1 LKVDS
6 ICGKDE
12 AAQMNMKQKTQTLVI
27 RKQRTRQLGWY
38 RLVTFKLTRLAVGLL
53 FLSRLLALGLAVAFL
68 IGGAAAQ
75 NPAAT
80 ASGEQKAK
88 CDNQIRSTYLLGPD
102 DQLEIAGPE
111 LTDMSNKPV
120 RIDGEGDVQVPLAGT
135 VHVAGMTVQQTEQE
149 LDKVL
154 GKYIRHPQVVVNVA
168 EVRSQPVS
176 VLGAVNSP
184 GVHQVQGHKT
194 VLEMLA
200 MAGGIRQDAGYSIR
214 ITRQLEWG
222 CIPLPG
228 AQLDASG
235 KYSVAEVN
243 LRKIMDAKTP
253 EENIQIFPHDVIS
266 VPKAE
271 MVYVIGEV
279 KRSGGFVL
287 GEHQSISVLQALS
300 MAEGLNTGADPRHAK
315 ILRLKSDADQ
325 RVEVAVDVK
334 DALNGKKPDM
344 PLQGEDILF
353 IPGSTGKKA
362 ALRGL
367 EAAIQT
373 GTGLAIWRMP

>member
-1 LKVDS
+1 MS
-6 ICGKDE
+6 IDQN
-12 AAQMNMKQKTQTLVI
+12 AQSLASWHSDG
-27 RKQRTRQLGWY
+27 RKA
-38 RLVTFKLTRLAVGLL
+38 RLMIV
-53 FLSRLLALGLAVAFL
+53 SRLMALGLASAVVIFSSSAQSP
-68 IGGAAAQ
+68 AAATS
-75 NPAAT
+75 NEPKAT
-80 ASGEQKAK
+80 

-102 DQLEIAGPE
+102 DQLDISGPE
-111 LTDMSNKPV
+111 LSDLSNKPV
-120 RIDGEGDVQVPLAGT
+120 RIDGEGDVEVPLAGR
-135 VHVAGMTVQQTEQE
+135 VHVAGLTVQQTERD

-154 GKYIRHPQVVVNVA
+154 TKYIRNPQVVVNVA

-200 MAGGIRQDAGYSIR
+200 SAGGVRQDAGYSIR

-222 CIPLPG
+222 CIPLPA
-228 AQLDASG
+228 AQLDPSG
-235 KYSVAEVN
+235 KFSVAEVN
-243 LRKIMDAKTP
+243 LRKIMDAKAP

-279 KRSGGFVL
+279 HRSGGFVL

-300 MAEGLNTGADPRHAK
+300 LAEGLNGTADARHAR
-315 ILRLKSDADQ
+315 ILRLKRDADQ
-325 RVEVAVDVK
+325 REEMPVDVK
-334 DALNGKKPDM
+334 DVLNGKKPDV
-344 PLQGEDILF
+344 PLLGDDILF

-362 ALRGL
+362 ALRTL

-373 GTGLAIWRMP
+373 GTGLAIWRTP

>member
-1 LKVDS
+1 L
-6 ICGKDE
+6 
-12 AAQMNMKQKTQTLVI
+12 AAS
-27 RKQRTRQLGWY
+27 
-38 RLVTFKLTRLAVGLL
+38 KLTRLAACML
-53 FLSRLLALGLAVAFL
+53 FISRLLALSLAGIFL
-68 IGGAAAQ
+68 IAGAAAQ
-75 NPAAT
+75 NPAAS

-102 DQLEIAGPE
+102 DQLEISGPE

-120 RIDGEGDVQVPLAGT
+120 RIDGEGDIVVPLAGS

-149 LDKVL
+149 LNKAL
-154 GKYIRHPQVVVNVA
+154 SKYIRHPQVVVNVA

-200 MAGGIRQDAGYSIR
+200 LAGGIRQDAGYSIR

-228 AQLDASG
+228 AQLDASS
-235 KYSVAEVN
+235 KFSVAEVN

-279 KRSGGFVL
+279 HRSGGFVL
-287 GEHQSISVLQALS
+287 GEHRSISVLQALS
-300 MAEGLNTGADPRHAK
+300 LAEGLNTGADPRHAK
-315 ILRLKSDADQ
+315 ILRLKPEADQ
-325 RVEVAVDVK
+325 RVEVPVDVK

>member
-1 LKVDS
+1 
-6 ICGKDE
+6 
-12 AAQMNMKQKTQTLVI
+12 MNMEQKI
-27 RKQRTRQLGWY
+27 RPLASAQQFSRPQDFGALASST
-38 RLVTFKLTRLAVGLL
+38 LTRLAACLLFISRLFGVGL
-53 FLSRLLALGLAVAFL
+53 AGAIL
-68 IGGAAAQ
+68 IGGIFAQ
-75 NPAAT
+75 APAAGT
-80 ASGEQKAK
+80 SDEGTAK
-88 CDNQIRSTYLLGPD
+88 CDSQIRSTYLLGPD
-102 DQLEIAGPE
+102 DQLEISGPE

-120 RIDGEGDVQVPLAGT
+120 RIDGEGDIQMPLAGS
-135 VHVAGMTVQQTEQE
+135 VHVAGLTVQQTEQK
-149 LDKVL
+149 LDEAL
-154 GKYIRHPQVVVNVA
+154 SKYIKHPQVVVNVA

-200 MAGGIRQDAGYSIR
+200 SAGGIRQDAGYSIR
-214 ITRQLEWG
+214 ITRQVEWG

-228 AQLDASG
+228 AQLDATG

-279 KRSGGFVL
+279 HRSGGFVL

-300 MAEGLNTGADPRHAK
+300 LAEGLNTGADPRHAK
-315 ILRLKSDADQ
+315 ILRLKPDADQ
-325 RVEVAVDVK
+325 REELKVDVK
-334 DALNGKKPDM
+334 DALNGKKPDF

-373 GTGLAIWRMP
+373 GTGLAVWRIP

>member
-1 LKVDS
+1 MDIS
-6 ICGKDE
+6 
-12 AAQMNMKQKTQTLVI
+12 
-27 RKQRTRQLGWY
+27 
-38 RLVTFKLTRLAVGLL
+38 
-53 FLSRLLALGLAVAFL
+53 
-68 IGGAAAQ
+68 
-75 NPAAT
+75 
-80 ASGEQKAK
+80 
-88 CDNQIRSTYLLGPD
+88 
-102 DQLEIAGPE
+102 GPE
-111 LTDMSNKPV
+111 LTDVSNKPV
-120 RIDGEGDVQVPLAGT
+120 RIDGEGDIEVPLAGR
-135 VHVAGMTVQQTEQE
+135 VHVAVLTVQQTERD

-154 GKYIRHPQVVVNVA
+154 TKYIRNPQVVVNVA

-200 MAGGIRQDAGYSIR
+200 SAGGVRQDAGYSIR
-214 ITRQLEWG
+214 ITREVEWG

-228 AQLDASG
+228 AQPDASG
-235 KYSVAEVN
+235 KFSVAEVN

-279 KRSGGFVL
+279 HRSGGFVL
-287 GEHQSISVLQALS
+287 GEHKSISVLQALS
-300 MAEGLNTGADPRHAK
+300 LAEGLNSGADPRHAK
-315 ILRLKSDADQ
+315 ILRLKADADQ
-325 RVEVAVDVK
+325 REELKVDVK
-334 DALNGKKPDM
+334 DALNGKKPDFPM
-344 PLQGEDILF
+344 QGEDILF

-362 ALRGL
+362 ALRSL

-373 GTGLAIWRMP
+373 GTSLAIWRVP

>member
-1 LKVDS
+1 LDIS
-6 ICGKDE
+6 
-12 AAQMNMKQKTQTLVI
+12 
-27 RKQRTRQLGWY
+27 
-38 RLVTFKLTRLAVGLL
+38 
-53 FLSRLLALGLAVAFL
+53 
-68 IGGAAAQ
+68 
-75 NPAAT
+75 
-80 ASGEQKAK
+80 
-88 CDNQIRSTYLLGPD
+88 
-102 DQLEIAGPE
+102 GPE
-111 LTDMSNKPV
+111 LSDLSNKPV
-120 RIDGEGDVQVPLAGT
+120 RIDGEGDVEVPLAGR
-135 VHVAGMTVQQTEQE
+135 VHVAGLTVQQTERD

-154 GKYIRHPQVVVNVA
+154 TKYIRNPQVVVNVA

-200 MAGGIRQDAGYSIR
+200 SAGGVRQDAGYSIR

-222 CIPLPG
+222 CIPLP
-228 AQLDASG
+228 AARLDASG
-235 KYSVAEVN
+235 KFSVAEVN

-279 KRSGGFVL
+279 HRSGGFVL
-287 GEHQSISVLQALS
+287 GEHKSISVLQALS
-300 MAEGLNTGADPRHAK
+300 LAEGLNPGADPRHAK
-315 ILRLKSDADQ
+315 ILRLKVDADQ
-325 RVEVAVDVK
+325 REELKVDVK
-334 DALNGKKPDM
+334 DALSGKKPDF

-362 ALRGL
+362 ALRAL
-367 EAAIQT
+367 EAAVQS
-373 GTGLAIWRMP
+373 GTSLAIWRVP